1 MAFLIVLALAG
12 GALVSLSRSLNG
24 RLAQGTSPLGSS
36 AWNHAVGFAA
46 LSGVALALG
55 GLMPDGW
62 PEAPWTA
69 WAGGPLG
76 VVFVAL
82 GSYLVARIGA
92 ALTAMLVIA
101 GQMVSGV
108 ALDLAQ
114 GAAGAIWL
122 QAAGVV
128 LILAGVWL
136 SQTRR
141 P

>member
-24 RLAQGTSPLGSS
+24 RLALGTSPLRSS

-46 LSGVALALG
+46 LSIVALAFG

-62 PEAPWTA
+62 PRAPWTA

-92 ALTAMLVIA
+92 AVTAMLVIA

-108 ALDLAQ
+108 VLDLAQ

-122 QAAGVV
+122 QAPGVV

-136 SQTRR
+136 SQARR